1 MAAGLDRHPVLMEFG
16 ALRDGVQKQGAQRH
30 GTRRAGNLRPGA
42 QWNQARLRSH
52 RLRAVASMAVAGLV
66 VVASGIA
73 GAGCAGQ
80 DQTGSAAS
88 RVSAWVGPGG
98 GGTSIGTLRADVANV
113 DLAFAAHNKPGAIR
127 TVCALLSTDANKAIG
142 NLPAPDERLTTALN
156 RAFEDAAAAGD
167 ECFRGAAGPA
177 SLLAASARHRA
188 AFGPLLEVALHRI
201 EAITG
206 HAPSTPTTEPPPN
219 GDPFGGGGA

>member
-1 MAAGLDRHPVLMEFG
+1 MAAGLDRYPVLMGFG
-16 ALRDGVQKQGAQRH
+16 ALGCGVQGHGVQR
-30 GTRRAGNLRPGA
+30 
-42 QWNQARLRSH
+42 QKVRLALH
-52 RLRAVASMAVAGLV
+52 RLRRTASMAMAGLF

-80 DQTGSAAS
+80 DQTGTAS
-88 RVSAWVGPGG
+88 SLVSAWVGPGG

-113 DLAFAAHNKPGAIR
+113 DLAFASHNKPGAIR

-142 NLPAPDERLTTALN
+142 FLPTPDGPLTTALN
-156 RAFEDAAAAGD
+156 RAYEDAAAAGD

-188 AFGPLLEVALHRI
+188 AFGPLLDAALHRI
-201 EAITG
+201 EVVTG
-206 HAPSTPTTEPPPN
+206 HVPSTPTTAPPPN